1 MPNAQS
7 HFMFEQ
13 VERMRRVREWEAQE
27 LERKNVEED
36 AIYFHQK
43 EELERMRSDRM
54 AANRLQAAA
63 QLDALGAL
71 GSTTQMRPGPAD
83 LDNRFFQTGTR
94 SLAGGRSAPQYS
106 FGNISELAAP
116 RYVPGMEVELIG
128 RDSPGPGTATAA
140 IASVGGQ
147 LEKTTFA
154 RKVPAYGFGKSTN
167 DRVKP
172 RVVESS
178 GPADTVVDKRV
189 LEFTRIKRTPACSF
203 ASPTDTELFKSS
215 TAASLH
221 GLVGLLHPS
230 RTPGPTSYLIK
241 NQIEGNSGTLVQSKS
256 TYEYSFGKTKRFI
269 SRETNSKGPGPQQ
282 YNPSKSFCS
291 PTLAF

>member
-1 MPNAQS
+1 MSPNADPS
-7 HFMFEQ
+7 PSPSPSP
-13 VERMRRVREWEAQE
+13 
-27 LERKNVEED
+27 D
-36 AIYFHQK
+36 
-43 EELERMRSDRM
+43 
-54 AANRLQAAA
+54 LQAAA
-63 QLDALGAL
+63 QAAAVGAI
-71 GSTTQMRPGPAD
+71 GSTTQMQPGPCD

-106 FGNISELAAP
+106 FGSMSELAAP

-147 LEKTTFA
+147 LEKTTFV

-215 TAASLH
+215 SAASLH

-256 TYEYSFGKTKRFI
+256 TYEFSFGKTKRFL